1 MFNIIEKRRWYFL
14 LSGILMAL
22 SIAAVIVSIVH
33 FGLPLQTSLD
43 ATEGSILVLE
53 FDEAVNEDDIRTVFV
68 ARGLREV
75 IIQQRGAPEKYTWQV
90 RTREITAD
98 EFDGLLAALEN
109 QVGKIDR
116 DAATLNSVQPVAGS
130 EMIRT
135 GGLTIL
141 VAALIVALFT
151 WFFFRQLP
159 HAFRYGVCAIAGILF
174 NLLIL
179 FGFYAL
185 MGIVGAWGM
194 DALFFI
200 AALAVIGFSAQSMI
214 AVLDHIR
221 ENTSRHKTESYET
234 VANRSILETLHPS
247 LATLL
252 CATFV
257 LVAILLLG
265 GQTTRLFV
273 ATILVGTLSAT
284 FFSTFVAVPLLVAW
298 ERSARRRAAARA
310 TA

>member
-1 MFNIIEKRRWYFL
+1 MFNIIEKRRGYFI

-22 SIAAVIVSIVH
+22 SIAAVIVSIVQ

-43 ATEGSILVLE
+43 ATEGSILGLE

-68 ARGLREV
+68 ARGLRGV
-75 IIQQRGAPEKYTWQV
+75 IVQQRGAPEKHTWQV

-98 EFDGLLAALEN
+98 EFDGLLAALE
-109 QVGKIDR
+109 QVGEIDR
-116 DAATLNSVQPVAGS
+116 DAATLDSVQPVAGS
-130 EMIRT
+130 EMMRT

-151 WFFFRQLP
+151 WFFFRHLP

-174 NLLIL
+174 NLLIVC
-179 FGFYAL
+179 GFYAL
-185 MGIVGAWGM
+185 MGIVGTWGM
-194 DALFFI
+194 DAMFFI
-200 AALAVIGFSAQSMI
+200 AVLAAIGFSGQSVI

-247 LATLL
+247 LATLF

-257 LVAILLLG
+257 MVAILLLG
-265 GQTTRLFV
+265 GQTTRLFI

-284 FFSTFVAVPLLVAW
+284 FFSIFVAVPLLVAW
-298 ERSARRRAAARA
+298 EKTARRRAAARA

>member
-1 MFNIIEKRRWYFL
+1 MFNIIEKRRWY
-14 LSGILMAL
+14 LSIAGILMIL
-22 SIAAVIVSIVH
+22 SIAAVIASIVQ
-33 FGLPLQTSLD
+33 FGLPLQKSLD

-68 ARGLREV
+68 ARGLRGV
-75 IIQQRGAPEKYTWQV
+75 IVQQRGAPEKHTWQV

-98 EFDGLLAALEN
+98 EFDGLLAALE
-109 QVGKIDR
+109 QVGEIDR
-116 DAATLNSVQPVAGS
+116 DAATLDSVQPVAGS
-130 EMIRT
+130 EMMRT

-174 NLLIL
+174 NLLIVC
-179 FGFYAL
+179 GFYAL
-185 MGIVGAWGM
+185 MGIVGTWGM
-194 DALFFI
+194 DAMFFI
-200 AALAVIGFSAQSMI
+200 AVLAAIGFSGQSVI

-247 LATLL
+247 LATLF

-257 LVAILLLG
+257 MVAILLLG
-265 GQTTRLFV
+265 GQTTRPFV

-284 FFSTFVAVPLLVAW
+284 FFSIFVAVPLLVAW
-298 ERSARRRAAARA
+298 EKTARRRAAARV
-310 TA
+310 TT

>member
-1 MFNIIEKRRWYFL
+1 MFNIIEKRRWYFIIA
-14 LSGILMAL
+14 GILMAL
-22 SIAAVIVSIVH
+22 SIATVIVSIVQ

-43 ATEGSILVLE
+43 ATEGSILVLK

-68 ARGLREV
+68 DRGLRGAIV
-75 IIQQRGAPEKYTWQV
+75 QQRGAPEKYTWQV

-98 EFDGLLAALEN
+98 EFDGLLAALEE
-109 QVGKIDR
+109 QVGEIDR
-116 DAATLNSVQPVAGS
+116 DAATLDSVQPVVGS
-130 EMIRT
+130 EVMRT
-135 GGLTIL
+135 GGLAIL
-141 VAALIVALFT
+141 VAALLVALFT
-151 WFFFRQLP
+151 WSFFRQLP
-159 HAFRYGVCAIAGILF
+159 HAFRYGMCAIAGILF

-185 MGIVGAWGM
+185 MGIVGTWGV
-194 DALFFI
+194 DTLFFV
-200 AALAVIGFSAQSMI
+200 AVLAVIGFSAQNVI
-214 AVLDHIR
+214 TIFGHIR

-273 ATILVGTLSAT
+273 ATMLVGTLSAT
-284 FFSTFVAVPLLVAW
+284 FFSIFIAVPLLVAW
-298 ERSARRRAAARA
+298 EKSARRRAAAQA

>member
-22 SIAAVIVSIVH
+22 SIAAVIVSIVQ

-43 ATEGSILVLE
+43 ATEGSILGLE

-68 ARGLREV
+68 ARGLRGV
-75 IIQQRGAPEKYTWQV
+75 IVQQRGAPEKYTWQV
-90 RTREITAD
+90 RTREITAG

-109 QVGKIDR
+109 QVGEIDR
-116 DAATLNSVQPVAGS
+116 DAATLDSVQPVAGS
-130 EMIRT
+130 EMMRT

-174 NLLIL
+174 NLLIVC
-179 FGFYAL
+179 GFYAL
-185 MGIVGAWGM
+185 MGIVGTWGM
-194 DALFFI
+194 DAMFFI
-200 AALAVIGFSAQSMI
+200 AVLAAIGFSGQSVI

-247 LATLL
+247 LATLF

-257 LVAILLLG
+257 MVAILLLG

-284 FFSTFVAVPLLVAW
+284 FFSIFVAVPLLVAW
-298 ERSARRRAAARA
+298 EKTARRRAAARV
-310 TA
+310 TT